1 MRIKVETLRH
11 ELDVFMWENPDW
23 AESEVVMEFEQGG
36 RIYARRVKKSGGY
49 GKNPF
54 NIQWEEKLIYE
65 DIPIRRSNGG
75 Q

>member
-23 AESEVVMEFEQGG
+23 AEAEVVMEFEQGG
-36 RIYARRVKKSGGY
+36 KIYARRVLKT

-65 DIPIRRSNGG
+65 DITIRRPNGR
-75 Q
+75 

>member
-1 MRIKVETLRH
+1 MRIKVETLKH

-23 AESEVVMEFEQGG
+23 CEAEIVMEFEQGG
-36 RIYARRVKKSGGY
+36 RIFARRVKKSGGL
-49 GKNPF
+49 GPKPF

-65 DIPIRRSNGG
+65 DIAMRRRYGN

>member
-11 ELDVFMWENPDW
+11 ELDVFLWENPDW

-36 RIYARRVKKSGGY
+36 KIYARRVLKTGGY

-65 DIPIRRSNGG
+65 DITIRRPNGR
-75 Q
+75 